1 MIDQMLISM
10 LSGVKWRVVAVLRPQ
25 RDEAED
31 ALVVARAELEKR
43 ELHADRLEE
52 EGVSV
57 VEHAVRL
64 LLRHVQLLSAWVACC
79 MSAALA
85 HNSPVADACLVTP
98 IRINSKSSIRT
109 S

>member
-64 LLRHVQLLSAWVACC
+64 LLRHVQLLVEQPVEVAVRVDE
-79 MSAALA
+79 MSVLLEAVEAM
-85 HNSPVADACLVTP
+85 
-98 IRINSKSSIRT
+98 
-109 S
+109 